1 MQEDYRKDVRLL
13 SLQPNP
19 TPNPNTVEITKPI
32 KKPRG
37 LWLDAFLR
45 IVKSKTS
52 LIGLCIILI
61 LFITALLAPFIATH
75 DPTTQLITNRYQ
87 PPSGEHLLGTDELG
101 RDIFSRI
108 VYGTR
113 ISIQIGVIAV
123 GISMIIGVTLGAVA
137 GYFGR
142 WIDQIIMRIIDVMM
156 AFPSILLAIALV
168 AVLGPNLRNAMIAV
182 GIVGIP
188 QFARI
193 VRSAVLSVKET
204 EFVEA
209 ARSIGGKHGRIL
221 MSHVLPNSLA
231 PIIVQTTL
239 GIGTA
244 ILDAAGLSFLG
255 LGAQPPTPEWGAML
269 SDGRNAL
276 QIAPWVI
283 TFPGLAIFF
292 VVLGFNLFGDGLRD
306 ALDPRLK
313 E

>member
-1 MQEDYRKDVRLL
+1 MARSPEPLIGED
-13 SLQPNP
+13 SLI
-19 TPNPNTVEITKPI
+19 TTKPI
-32 KKPRG
+32 P
-37 LWLDAFLR
+37 LWLDTGLR
-45 IVKSKTS
+45 VVKSKTA
-52 LIGLCIILI
+52 LIGVIII
-61 LFITALLAPFIATH
+61 ALLVLTAIFAPVIATH
-75 DPTTQLITNRYQ
+75 NPTDQDIVNRYQ
-87 PPSGEHLLGTDELG
+87 APSSEHLLGTDELG

-108 VYGTR
+108 VHGTR

-123 GISMIIGVTLGAVA
+123 GISLIIGVFLGGVA

-142 WIDQIIMRIIDVMM
+142 WIDQIVMRFIDIMM
-156 AFPSILLAIALV
+156 AFPSILMAIALV
-168 AVLGPNLRNAMIAV
+168 AVLGPSLQNAMIAV

-193 VRSAVLSVKET
+193 VRSAVLSIKEN
-204 EFVEA
+204 EYIEA
-209 ARSIGGKHGRIL
+209 AKSIGAKHGRIL
-221 MSHVLPNSLA
+221 IQHVLPNCVA

-269 SDGRNAL
+269 SDGRAAIQN
-276 QIAPWVI
+276 APWVVA
-283 TFPGLAIFF
+283 FPGLAIFF

-313 E
+313 Q

>member
-1 MQEDYRKDVRLL
+1 M

-19 TPNPNTVEITKPI
+19 IPDPDATRVDESIQPKSS
-32 KKPRG
+32 R
-37 LWLDAFLR
+37 LWVDSLIR
-45 IVKSKTS
+45 IIKSKTS
-52 LIGLCIILI
+52 FIGLCIILI
-61 LFITALLAPFIATH
+61 LILTAIFAPMIATH
-75 DPTTQLITNRYQ
+75 NPIEQNIIDRYQ
-87 PPSGEHLLGTDELG
+87 APSSDHLLGTDELG

-108 VYGTR
+108 VHGSR

-123 GISMIIGVTLGAVA
+123 GIALIVGVLLGGIA

-142 WIDQIIMRIIDVMM
+142 WVDQIIMRIIDIMM

-168 AVLGPNLRNAMIAV
+168 AVLGPSLRNAMIAV
-182 GIVGIP
+182 GIVGVP

-204 EFVEA
+204 EYVEA
-209 ARSIGGKHGRIL
+209 ARAIGAKHGRVL
-221 MSHVLPNSLA
+221 MQHVLPNCLA

-239 GIGTA
+239 SIGTA

-269 SDGRNAL
+269 SDGRAAL
-276 QIAPWVI
+276 QNAPWVVA
-283 TFPGLAIFF
+283 FPGIAIFF

-313 E
+313 Q

>member
-1 MQEDYRKDVRLL
+1 MPI
-13 SLQPNP
+13 QPNP
-19 TPNPNTVEITKPI
+19 VPDPEPVIIDQQQREI
-32 KKPRG
+32 KPRRMWVDS
-37 LWLDAFLR
+37 LLR
-45 IVKSKTS
+45 IIKSKTS
-52 LIGLCIILI
+52 FVGLCIILI
-61 LFITALLAPFIATH
+61 LIITAILAPVIAPYS
-75 DPTTQLITNRYQ
+75 PTDQSIIDRYQ
-87 PPSGEHLLGTDELG
+87 SPSGTHWLGTDELG

-108 VYGTR
+108 IYGTR
-113 ISIQIGVIAV
+113 ISIQIGLITV
-123 GISMIIGVTLGAVA
+123 GISMVIGVLLGGIA
-137 GYFGR
+137 GYFGK
-142 WIDQIIMRIIDVMM
+142 WADQIIMRLIDILM

-168 AVLGPNLRNAMIAV
+168 AVLGPSLQNAMIAV

-204 EFVEA
+204 EYIEA
-209 ARSIGGKHGRIL
+209 ARAIGAKHKRIFL
-221 MSHVLPNSLA
+221 QHVLPNSLA
-231 PIIVQTTL
+231 PIIVQATL

-269 SDGRNAL
+269 SDGRSAL
-276 QIAPWVI
+276 QTAPWVVA
-283 TFPGLAIFF
+283 FPGIAIFL

>member
-1 MQEDYRKDVRLL
+1 MPI
-13 SLQPNP
+13 QPNP
-19 TPNPNTVEITKPI
+19 VPDPEPVIIDQQQREI
-32 KKPRG
+32 KPRRMWVDS
-37 LWLDAFLR
+37 LLR
-45 IVKSKTS
+45 IIKSKTS
-52 LIGLCIILI
+52 FVGLCIILI
-61 LFITALLAPFIATH
+61 LIITAILAPIIAPYS
-75 DPTTQLITNRYQ
+75 PTDQSIIDRYQ
-87 PPSGEHLLGTDELG
+87 SPSGTHWLGTDELG

-108 VYGTR
+108 IYGTR
-113 ISIQIGVIAV
+113 ISIQIGLITV
-123 GISMIIGVTLGAVA
+123 GISMVIGVLLGGIA
-137 GYFGR
+137 GYFGK
-142 WIDQIIMRIIDVMM
+142 WADQIIMRLIDILM

-168 AVLGPNLRNAMIAV
+168 AVLGPSLQNAMIAV

-204 EFVEA
+204 EYIEA
-209 ARSIGGKHGRIL
+209 ARAIGAKHKRIFL
-221 MSHVLPNSLA
+221 QHVLPNSLA
-231 PIIVQTTL
+231 PIIVQATL

-269 SDGRNAL
+269 SDGRSAL
-276 QIAPWVI
+276 QTAPWVVA
-283 TFPGLAIFF
+283 FPGIAIFL